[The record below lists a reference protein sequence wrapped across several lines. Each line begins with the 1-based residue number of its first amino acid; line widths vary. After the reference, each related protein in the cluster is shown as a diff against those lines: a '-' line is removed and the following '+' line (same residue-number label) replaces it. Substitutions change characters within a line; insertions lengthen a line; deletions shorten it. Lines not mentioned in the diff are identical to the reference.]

1 MIDDLRKEI
10 EGVKQSFL
18 KEIEQLQSPENF
30 AALKE
35 RYLSRKKGVVSL
47 YLSRLKEFAAA
58 EKPQAG
64 QVINLLKAFVEK
76 TLSQSE
82 EKCGGSRGGA
92 EKWNDYSLP
101 VSEIPLGHF
110 HLIADIQRQIEDIF
124 LNLGYEIASGPEIE
138 LEQYNF
144 TALNMPE
151 YHPSRDEQDTFFL
164 NGFEN
169 LVLRTHTSPVQI
181 RYMLEHQPPLKIIVP
196 GKVFRKDDPDATH
209 TPVFHQVEGLLVDR
223 DINFSH
229 LKGTLEIFCRSFF
242 GVDVNLRFRPC
253 YFPFT
258 EPSAEVDIS
267 CFMCCGCQSHK
278 GDGGLTA
285 PQPHK
290 GDWGLTAPQPHKGDG
305 GLAAPQPDCRVCK
318 GTGWLEILGS
328 GMVHPQVLRNCRID
342 PEVYSGFAFGIG
354 IERVAMIKFGVPD
367 LRLLYENDLRLLNQ
381 FG

>member
-1 MIDDLRKEI
+1 MIDELKKEI

-35 RYLSRKKGVVSL
+35 RYLSRKKGILNL
-47 YLSRLKEFAAA
+47 YLSRLKEFSAA

-64 QVINLLKAFVEK
+64 QAINLLKAFVEK
-76 TLSQSE
+76 TLAESE
-82 EKCGGSRGGA
+82 AQCGGSRGGA

-101 VSEIPLGHF
+101 ASEIPLGHF
-110 HLIADIQRQIEDIF
+110 HLIADIQRQVEDIF
-124 LNLGYEIASGPEIE
+124 LNLGYAIASGPEIE

-151 YHPSRDEQDTFFL
+151 YHPARDEQDTFFL

-169 LVLRTHTSPVQI
+169 MILRTHTSPVQI
-181 RYMLEHQPPLKIIVP
+181 RYMLEHQPPLKIIAP

-223 DINFSH
+223 GINFSH

-242 GVDVNLRFRPC
+242 GADVNLRFRPG

-267 CFMCCGCQSHK
+267 CFMCSGRQSHK
-278 GDGGLTA
+278 GDGG
-285 PQPHK
+285 H
-290 GDWGLTAPQPHKGDG
+290 
-305 GLAAPQPDCRVCK
+305 AAPQFDCKVCK

-328 GMVHPQVLRNCRID
+328 GMVHPQVLSNCRID
-342 PEVYSGFAFGIG
+342 PEEYSGFAFGIG

-367 LRLLYENDLRLLNQ
+367 LRLLYENDLRLLSQ

>member
-1 MIDDLRKEI
+1 MIDELKREI

-18 KEIEQLQSPENF
+18 KEIELLQSPENF

-35 RYLSRKKGVVSL
+35 RYLSRKKGIVNQ
-47 YLSRLKEFAAA
+47 YLSRLKEFTAA

-64 QVINLLKAFVEK
+64 QLINLLKAFVEK
-76 TLSQSE
+76 TLAQSE
-82 EKCGGSRGGA
+82 EKCGGSHGGA
-92 EKWNDYSLP
+92 DQWHDYSLP
-101 VSEIPLGHF
+101 ASEIPLGHF
-110 HLIADIQRQIEDIF
+110 HLIAEIQRQIEELF
-124 LNLGYEIASGPEIE
+124 LNLGYEIASGPEVE

-151 YHPSRDEQDTFFL
+151 YHPARDEQDTFFL

-169 LVLRTHTSPVQI
+169 MILRTHTSPVQI
-181 RYMLEHQPPLKIIVP
+181 RYMLDHQPPLKIIAP

-223 DINFSH
+223 EINFSH

-242 GVDVNLRFRPC
+242 GAAVNLRFRPG

-267 CFMCCGCQSHK
+267 CFMCSGRQS
-278 GDGGLTA
+278 
-285 PQPHK
+285 
-290 GDWGLTAPQPHKGDG
+290 
-305 GLAAPQPDCRVCK
+305 DCKVCK

-328 GMVHPQVLRNCRID
+328 GMVHPQVLRNCGID
-342 PEVYSGFAFGIG
+342 PEKYSGFAFGVG

-367 LRLLYENDLRLLNQ
+367 LRLLYENDLRLLSQ